1 MTYEIIKLIFT
12 LQIKKVYNIDVLK
25 LILKFMKHVQRY
37 FKLEINTF
45 YVVCKLANFQFL
57 IFLAFL
63 SILLNR
69 EYGAYYYV
77 FDNLNNILL
86 KSIFLISSMN
96 IKGIIKC

>member
-12 LQIKKVYNIDVLK
+12 LQIKKVYYKIAVLK

-45 YVVCKLANFQFL
+45 YVMCKLANFQFL

-63 SILLNR
+63 SLMLNC

-77 FDNLNNILL
+77 FENLNDIYY
-86 KSIFLISSMN
+86 
-96 IKGIIKC
+96 